1 MTQRKPAPQPHPPK
15 RRGEGGGGK
24 VNSGHFLVVVY
35 LLQLIIYLR

>member
-1 MTQRKPAPQPHPPK
+1 MTQRKPAPHPTLLK
-15 RRGEGGGGK
+15 GGGGGK